1 MQRSKWL
8 NSLIA
13 LFVVFLSFSAAIGE
27 FDSEKDLIKAAD
39 KHFEAGEY
47 SECLSL
53 YEGLVSNHPQDPN
66 YNYRYGTCLLYA
78 SEDKVQALRYLSFSV
93 KKETAVEPKAFFFY
107 GVALQQN
114 YEFEGASKQF
124 KKFQTLVKAKE
135 AEELNVSQLIKQC
148 NTARELISDFKKMD
162 VVSKK
167 SVGKK
172 EFFRSYRLGS
182 MKRSIIVTP
191 EDFMNAQD
199 KKSKDYSLI
208 VHNPMNMEIF
218 FASYNKEG
226 SVGGK
231 DIFKVLKMPDG
242 TFSKPVNL
250 GPLVNTPMDEDYPYL
265 HPNGRTLYF
274 ASKGRNSIG
283 GYDIFK
289 SELDTNTNLWG
300 KAENV
305 GFSINSPADDIL
317 YVSDM
322 DENIAYF
329 ASARGDKQGKITVY
343 KILPNKTNTPII
355 IVRGQ
360 VEIEGSRN
368 HAAQITVYN
377 DSGEELATYNSQN
390 SGTFVMTLEE
400 DQTYKIGVSVPGKGV
415 AKSMLEVPAKS
426 VMAMMS
432 KKFKVGSGKLIV
444 EEGDEMLAT
453 SDARNKLLAQTA
465 QLNVNQKE
473 DVDFNT
479 EIVRPESNKPVQS
492 DNEVTVEESIE
503 EVDEVA
509 DKVEE
514 VSQEESILADAEE
527 ELAEVTAS
535 REKVEKQIDA
545 TYHVANKKKIKADLL
560 KDDIETISEELE
572 SAFTDEQKKEL
583 KEQLNN
589 KRTELKLNA
598 ASATAALEL
607 AKAKERELVVKKKQ
621 EELAKTYVDAV
632 KKANESN
639 NSSSAIAQLEKAR
652 DELDRIEEE
661 IKQVEKN
668 DGSAET
674 FAKADAAKKKMADL
688 ELKQITLDGDVEDI
702 ENQKQN
708 LEKQIKAT
716 RNKGLKEE
724 FGLQIK
730 ELDEE
735 LAEVKVEASVNQ
747 AKLDEAKSEYEVL
760 SSTHGVYDEVYTEAE
775 DASLV
780 AMSESQKASIQR
792 DVKTQ
797 SSSVESVLKESAP
810 EEIAKETTS
819 VSEIQKENERLDAAA
834 QITPEQQYEDEIAK
848 ANLEKQSLESIRDEI
863 ELLETALAG
872 TEDKRQQDELEEKI
886 AGLEQDEKVSI
897 KKLKQYVA
905 KAVEK
910 KADLPQESVSKVEA
924 ENQKLESLTADVDQI
939 EKEIEEEQVAKEN
952 KTKPIEFDVE
962 TASPTEISALLSE
975 NAGIREQS
983 FEGDAN
989 IDEVQKITTKAKEI
1003 EKQAL
1008 QNLIEAN
1015 KAQVEYESN
1024 GGKGVAPKAEKLKA
1038 QAVEKQFE
1046 VAKLNGEAKEKQY
1059 KSKRDDIEKA
1069 MFSQS
1074 GVASDELKEK
1084 SKEVSDKWISASV
1097 RREQAN
1103 SSKNEKEKIRLIN
1116 EAIELEN
1123 EALRLQGELKLAV
1136 DQKVEEVIASA
1147 NEITSEEEVGKEPT
1161 KVAEQIEG
1169 TGNELVEE
1177 TPTLAEESETST
1189 EEITSIITETVEAE
1203 ESKEDEEQEEVV
1215 EQQEIVKVG
1224 LPNTEKPKSSIAEVS
1239 QISASD
1245 SKEIVPVSHETFN
1258 KDNPSEMAVK
1268 YANKEGYGI
1277 ERNEEFNY
1285 SGASSVRVAQDE
1297 AKEQEKEALYYF
1309 YEAQKL
1315 KEEAAQNPDKA
1326 KKLEKEAEKL
1336 LAKGEKAQDK
1346 ANDKYAVLN
1355 KKEIEFN
1362 NEEIKYAIENEGVEK
1377 KDSAKII
1384 LNQVA
1389 NLFEEAQSLRKE
1401 ASKAKNQDA
1410 KADLINEAYE
1420 TELKAIQKQNYV
1432 LSGEIDGEDSDIAD
1446 EVAFVVP
1453 VREDNKYTRKADDLR
1468 AQADKET
1475 DPDKK
1480 TELFEE
1486 ARMNELAGNSARTK
1500 RLLNELNADKITYEN
1515 NQQIV
1520 ITSREQSNNNT
1531 PANKAWKY
1539 ENEADS
1545 LFKLGEALRVKAEGN
1560 PDEIERLKQITES
1573 NELLAEAKEIQASA
1587 IRKYQESKSA
1597 PDEEDF
1603 VAVFRK
1609 DKVADELAEKD
1620 KEVKESAPST
1630 EVTAVEQVEQ
1640 SEKVAEV
1647 FESVEPEAEVEVVEQ
1662 VEVIDETPE
1671 EITEE
1676 EIAAVEPV
1684 TEEIVEEVAV
1694 VEEIENT
1701 DEVEEVGQVEEV
1713 EEVEEISEEITQQET
1728 TIEESVAETTIP
1740 TETVTEEVP
1749 VQEITEIKPTTSNDS
1764 PEEAYKALV
1773 EEADAAEAQEA
1784 ERVERIIHLK
1794 NQAGI
1799 NRNKSEEFL
1808 AQVDDL
1814 TEEEE
1819 IVKKLAEANKY
1830 RALAEEQE
1838 LEAKNQELIL
1848 KNNVAEARAQRKE
1861 AEMILAGIE
1870 ESKQADVVA
1879 SAQSE
1884 SEELK
1889 AVRDYLDGEESSKE
1903 EVTVESIETPSVNT
1917 PVESVPEIE
1926 VETPEVEEEAYVEP
1940 EAESSLVVTS
1950 SEPVSIDMGNISL
1963 LDEGGTENSVEDE
1976 FVMDQSRVYTS
1987 ADEIPLDPQMPN
1999 GIIYQV
2005 QVGAFRQKI
2014 DPAIFNGLSPL
2025 VGEKIPSGIIRYK
2038 VGYFRGFKSANMAK
2052 GRIRKLGY
2060 PDAFVVV
2067 FYNGNR
2073 ITLDK
2078 AEEVIDAADEGEKF
2092 VYENLVQDEVQ
2103 ELVKMGI
2110 SEEEAFE
2117 EPTVIANGTRAKP
2130 SVVVTGGAAQE
2141 NGLQNDLLKIGG
2153 LFYTVQVGV
2162 FSSPRISSDL
2172 FGVSPLYTER
2182 TSNGYLRYTTGVYRD
2197 FGTADQRKV
2206 QVRNQGVRDAFVTA
2220 YKDNQR
2226 ISAAA
2231 AREAQ
2236 GSDNNASANSGSN
2249 KQGDSSSDNAEV
2261 VFKVQVGAYRAPI
2274 TVETTPVFKDLT
2286 EYEIS
2291 NITTSSG
2298 LLIYMVGNYKSKE
2311 EADNLRQVV
2320 VNSGGKDCFVV
2331 ALVNGKRI
2339 PMRQALEMVK

>member
-8 NSLIA
+8 HSLIA

-47 SECLSL
+47 NECLSL
-53 YEGLVSNHPQDPN
+53 YEGLVSNHPQNPN

-93 KKETAVEPKAFFFY
+93 KKEDAVDPKAFFYY

-114 YEFEGASKQF
+114 YEFESAGKQF
-124 KKFQTLVKAKE
+124 KKFQSLVKAKE
-135 AEELNVSQLIKQC
+135 AQELKVSLLIKQC
-148 NTARELISDFKKMD
+148 NTARELISDFKKLD

-182 MKRSIIVTP
+182 MKRNIIVTP
-191 EDFMNAQD
+191 EDFMSGLD

-250 GPLVNTPMDEDYPYL
+250 GPLVNTSMDEDYPYL

-322 DENIAYF
+322 EENIAYF

-343 KILPNKTNTPII
+343 KILPSKSNTPII

-368 HAAQITVYN
+368 HAAQINVYN
-377 DSGEELATYNSQN
+377 KEGEQLAVYNSQN

-400 DQTYKIGVSVPGKGV
+400 NQNYKIGIAAPGRGE
-415 AKSMLEVPAKS
+415 AKSLLEVPSKS

-432 KKFKVGSGKLIV
+432 KKFVLSLGKLAV
-444 EEGDEMLAT
+444 EEGDELLAT
-453 SDARNKLLAQTA
+453 ADARNKLLAQTA
-465 QLNVNQKE
+465 QLNVNQTE

-479 EIVRPESNKPVQS
+479 EVVRPELKSTPSNSETPE
-492 DNEVTVEESIE
+492 NESVEIEESITETE
-503 EVDEVA
+503 EA
-509 DKVEE
+509 VEE
-514 VSQEESILADAEE
+514 VSQEESILAGAEE
-527 ELAEVTAS
+527 ELAEIIAS

-572 SAFTDEQKKEL
+572 SVFTEEQKEEL

-589 KRTELKLNA
+589 KRTELKANA

-621 EELAKTYVDAV
+621 EELAETYVNAV
-632 KKANESN
+632 KQANSSN
-639 NSSSAIAQLEKAR
+639 NSSGAIAQLEKAR

-661 IKQVEKN
+661 IKEVQKK

-688 ELKQITLDGDVEDI
+688 ELKQITLDGDLEDI
-702 ENQKQN
+702 ENQKQD

-735 LAEVKVEASVNQ
+735 LAKVKVESNINQ

-760 SSTHGVYDEVYTEAE
+760 SSTQNVYDEVYTEAE
-775 DASLV
+775 DAALV
-780 AMSESQKASIQR
+780 AMSESQKVSIQR
-792 DVKTQ
+792 EVKSQEIVVKTVLEESKPEEVAQ
-797 SSSVESVLKESAP
+797 AETSEELSVEA
-810 EEIAKETTS
+810 
-819 VSEIQKENERLDAAA
+819 IQRENEKLDAAA
-834 QITPEQQYEDEIAK
+834 QITPEKQYEAEVAK
-848 ANLEKQSLESIRDEI
+848 ANLEKQSLASIRDEMD
-863 ELLETALAG
+863 LLETALAA

-886 AGLEQDEKVSI
+886 ADLKQDEKVSI
-897 KKLKQYVA
+897 KKLKQYVDQA
-905 KAVEK
+905 KVK
-910 KADLPQESVSKVEA
+910 QNDLPAEAVANVE
-924 ENQKLESLTADVDQI
+924 EETEMLSDLTKEVEQI
-939 EKEIEEEQVAKEN
+939 EDEMAAQKAAEEN
-952 KTKPIEFDVE
+952 KTAPIDFDPE
-962 TASPTEISALLSE
+962 TATPSEVEALLAS
-975 NAGIREQS
+975 NAGIRETKIELDS
-983 FEGDAN
+983 DNE
-989 IDEVQKITTKAKEI
+989 EVEKITANLEAL
-1003 EKQAL
+1003 EKQAV
-1008 QNLIEAN
+1008 NDLIEAN
-1015 KAQVEYESN
+1015 KAQVEYESKGN
-1024 GGKGVAPKAEKLKA
+1024 TGVAPKAEKLKKEA
-1038 QAVEKQFE
+1038 LEKQFE
-1046 VAKLNGEAKEKQY
+1046 IAETLGEAKEKEY
-1059 KSKRDDIEKA
+1059 VAKRDELEKA

-1074 GVASDELKEK
+1074 GVASDELKEQ
-1084 SKEVSDKWISASV
+1084 SKEVGNKWISASV

-1103 SSKNEKEKIRLIN
+1103 GSKNEKEKIRLIN
-1116 EAIELEN
+1116 EASELEN
-1123 EALRLQGELKLAV
+1123 EALAMQEKLSKAIN
-1136 DQKVEEVIASA
+1136 QKVDEVVAQKEQAQEIEEQEALVLETTKSQTQNDTGGTQDTQPEEVEKDI
-1147 NEITSEEEVGKEPT
+1147 
-1161 KVAEQIEG
+1161 
-1169 TGNELVEE
+1169 
-1177 TPTLAEESETST
+1177 TST
-1189 EEITSIITETVEAE
+1189 EEEIKEPLETIEDTTEPEEIIDDEITNVGRADETV
-1203 ESKEDEEQEEVV
+1203 KEKSNAAVSNSNEGETEMVTVV
-1215 EQQEIVKVG
+1215 
-1224 LPNTEKPKSSIAEVS
+1224 N
-1239 QISASD
+1239 
-1245 SKEIVPVSHETFN
+1245 HEDFN
-1258 KDNPSEMAVK
+1258 KDNPSVRAIN

-1277 ERNEEFNY
+1277 EREEDFNY
-1285 SGASSVRVAQDE
+1285 SGASSVIAAEAE
-1297 AKEQEKEALYYF
+1297 AKKEEKEALDYF
-1309 YEAQKL
+1309 YQAQKL
-1315 KEEAAQNPDKA
+1315 KEEAEENPDKA

-1336 LAKGEKAQDK
+1336 LAKGDKAQDK
-1346 ANDKYAVLN
+1346 ANEKYADLN
-1355 KKEIEFN
+1355 KKEIDFN
-1362 NEEIKYAIENEGVEK
+1362 NEEIKYAIENDGVEK
-1377 KDSAKII
+1377 KDSVKII
-1384 LNQVA
+1384 LAQVEEI
-1389 NLFEEAQSLRKE
+1389 FEEAKSLRKE
-1401 ASKAKNQDA
+1401 AGKAKTKDK
-1410 KADLINEAYE
+1410 KADLINEAY
-1420 TELKAIQKQNYV
+1420 TLELEAIKKQGYV
-1432 LSGEIDGEDSDIAD
+1432 LSGELDGDDSDIVN
-1446 EVAFVVP
+1446 EVSYVVP
-1453 VREDNKYTRKADDLR
+1453 IREDNEYTRKADLLR
-1468 AQADKET
+1468 KQADEEV
-1475 DPDKK
+1475 DPEKK
-1480 TELFEE
+1480 TALFEE
-1486 ARMNELAGNSARTK
+1486 ARLNDLAGNTK
-1500 RLLNELNADKITYEN
+1500 RTERLLKELNADKTTFEAN
-1515 NQQIV
+1515 KQIV

-1545 LFKLGEALRVKAEGN
+1545 LFKLGEELRVKANSN
-1560 PDEIERLKQITES
+1560 PDDIEKLKQITAA
-1573 NELLAEAKEIQASA
+1573 NELLAEAKEVQASA

-1597 PDEEDF
+1597 PDEPDF
-1603 VAVFRK
+1603 ITAFRK
-1609 DKVADELAEKD
+1609 DNVADDVAQKDEEVVEGNTTETEGETTTAPIVAINETLENPTKESIFEEELPTTTAVAEEVTQIQETEEEPTAIVEEEPEVEIASVETP
-1620 KEVKESAPST
+1620 EVKE
-1630 EVTAVEQVEQ
+1630 EVVNEPI
-1640 SEKVAEV
+1640 
-1647 FESVEPEAEVEVVEQ
+1647 EPETYTSPAVLE
-1662 VEVIDETPE
+1662 IPE
-1671 EITEE
+1671 EEKTEE
-1676 EIAAVEPV
+1676 EIEKQV
-1684 TEEIVEEVAV
+1684 EVAV
-1694 VEEIENT
+1694 
-1701 DEVEEVGQVEEV
+1701 
-1713 EEVEEISEEITQQET
+1713 
-1728 TIEESVAETTIP
+1728 
-1740 TETVTEEVP
+1740 VP
-1749 VQEITEIKPTTSNDS
+1749 VQEITEIPAASSENS
-1764 PEEAYKALV
+1764 AEETYKELV
-1773 EEADAAEAQEA
+1773 AEADAAEASEA
-1784 ERVERIIHLK
+1784 ERVQRIVHLK

-1808 AQVDDL
+1808 SQVDGLQD
-1814 TEEEE
+1814 EEE
-1819 IVKKLAEANKY
+1819 IMQKLGEANKL

-1838 LEAKNQELIL
+1838 VEAKNQELIL
-1848 KNNVAEARAQRKE
+1848 KNNVAEARAKRKE
-1861 AEMILAGIE
+1861 AEMILAGVE
-1870 ESKQADVVA
+1870 ESKQADVQA
-1879 SAQSE
+1879 AAQNDN
-1884 SEELK
+1884 EELK
-1889 AVRDYLDGEESSKE
+1889 TVREFLEGNGAGEAE
-1903 EVTVESIETPSVNT
+1903 EVAIVNPVAEPVTNEPETISEIEEVSAVTEVETVEFEE
-1917 PVESVPEIE
+1917 PVES
-1926 VETPEVEEEAYVEP
+1926 TPTISSSY
-1940 EAESSLVVTS
+1940 EST
-1950 SEPVSIDMGNISL
+1950 EIDMNNIAL

-1976 FVMDQSRVYTS
+1976 FVMDQSKVYSTND
-1987 ADEIPLDPQMPN
+1987 AIPLDPEMPN

-2014 DPAIFNGLSPL
+2014 NPAIFNGLSPL

-2078 AEEVIDAADEGEKF
+2078 AEEVIAAADEGEKF

-2117 EPTVIANGTRAKP
+2117 DPVISANTP
-2130 SVVVTGGAAQE
+2130 SVVVQGAPAQE

-2172 FGVSPLYTER
+2172 KGVSPLYTEK
-2182 TSNGYLRYTTGVYRD
+2182 TSNGYLRYTTGVYRN
-2197 FGTADQRKV
+2197 FGSADERKEE
-2206 QVRNQGVRDAFVTA
+2206 VRTQGVKDAFVTA

-2226 ISAAA
+2226 ISASQ
-2231 AREAQ
+2231 AREEQ

-2274 TVETTPVFKDLT
+2274 TVESTPVFKDLT
-2286 EYEIS
+2286 NYEIS
-2291 NITTSSG
+2291 NIKTSSG
-2298 LLIYMVGNYKSKE
+2298 LLIYMVGNYKTKA

-2320 VNSGGKDCFVV
+2320 VNSGGSDCFVV
-2331 ALVNGKRI
+2331 ALVDGKRI
-2339 PMRQALEMVK
+2339 PMRQALELVK

>member
-400 DQTYKIGVSVPGKGV
+400 DQTYKIGVSVPGKGE

-432 KKFKVGSGKLIV
+432 KKFKVGSGKLAV

-479 EIVRPESNKPVQS
+479 EIVRPESSKPAKNNN
-492 DNEVTVEESIE
+492 DVTVEESVE
-503 EVDEVA
+503 EVETVAEEV
-509 DKVEE
+509 KE

-589 KRTELKLNA
+589 KRTELKSNA

-639 NSSSAIAQLEKAR
+639 NSSSAITQLEKAR

-674 FAKADAAKKKMADL
+674 LAKADAAKKKMADL

-702 ENQKQN
+702 ENQKEN
-708 LEKQIKAT
+708 LQKQIKAT

-780 AMSESQKASIQR
+780 AMSASQKASIQR

-810 EEIAKETTS
+810 QEIAKETVT
-819 VSEIQKENERLDAAA
+819 VKDIQKENEKLDAAA
-834 QITPEQQYEDEIAK
+834 EITQEQQYEDEVAK

-886 AGLEQDEKVSI
+886 AGLKQDEKVSI

-905 KAVEK
+905 KATEK
-910 KADLPQESVSKVEA
+910 KADLPPESVSKVEA
-924 ENQKLESLTADVDQI
+924 ENQKLESLTADVEQI
-939 EKEIEEEQVAKEN
+939 EKEIEEEQIANEN
-952 KTKPIEFDVE
+952 KTKPIEFDSE
-962 TASPTEISALLSE
+962 TASPSEITALLSE
-975 NAGIREQS
+975 NAGIREQT
-983 FEGDAN
+983 FEGDTD
-989 IDEVQKITTKAKEI
+989 IEEVQKITSKAKTI

-1015 KAQVEYESN
+1015 KAQVEFESK

-1059 KSKRDDIEKA
+1059 ISKRDEIEKA

-1116 EAIELEN
+1116 EATELEN
-1123 EALRLQGELKLAV
+1123 EALSLQEELKLAV
-1136 DQKVEEVIASA
+1136 DQKVEEVIAAS
-1147 NEITSEEEVGKEPT
+1147 NEITSEEEVGEEPT
-1161 KVAEQIEG
+1161 KETEQIEEV
-1169 TGNELVEE
+1169 GNELVEE
-1177 TPTLAEESETST
+1177 TPTLAEESETSSEQILST
-1189 EEITSIITETVEAE
+1189 TTETAQT
-1203 ESKEDEEQEEVV
+1203 KEDEG
-1215 EQQEIVKVG
+1215 QQEIVKVG
-1224 LPNTEKPKSSIAEVS
+1224 QPSTEKPKSSIAEVS
-1239 QISASD
+1239 QNTASD
-1245 SKEIVPVSHETFN
+1245 SKEIVPVSYETVN

-1277 ERNEEFNY
+1277 ERNEDFNY
-1285 SGASSVRVAQDE
+1285 SGASSVRAAQQE
-1297 AKEQEKEALYYF
+1297 AKDQEKEALYYF
-1309 YEAQKL
+1309 YEAQRL
-1315 KEEAAQNPDKA
+1315 KEEATQNPDKA

-1336 LAKGEKAQDK
+1336 LSKGEKAQDK
-1346 ANDKYAVLN
+1346 ANDKYAALN

-1384 LNQVA
+1384 LDQVA
-1389 NLFEEAQSLRKE
+1389 NLLEEAQSLRKE
-1401 ASKAKNQDA
+1401 ASKAKTQDS

-1432 LSGEIDGEDSDIAD
+1432 LSGEIDGEDSDVAE
-1446 EVAFVVP
+1446 EVSFVVP
-1453 VREDNKYTRKADDLR
+1453 AREDNKYTRKADALR

-1500 RLLNELNADKITYEN
+1500 RLLNELNADKTTYEN

-1520 ITSREQSNNNT
+1520 VTSREQSNNNT

-1620 KEVKESAPST
+1620 KEVKESAPAT

-1640 SEKVAEV
+1640 SEEAVEV
-1647 FESVEPEAEVEVVEQ
+1647 PETVEPETEVEVVEQ

-1676 EIAAVEPV
+1676 EIAVVEPV

-1694 VEEIENT
+1694 VEEIEKT
-1701 DEVEEVGQVEEV
+1701 DEVEEVGQVQEVEVV
-1713 EEVEEISEEITQQET
+1713 EEVSEEITQQET
-1728 TIEESVAETTIP
+1728 PLEESFAETTIP

-1749 VQEITEIKPTTSNDS
+1749 VQEITEIKPATSNDS

-1884 SEELK
+1884 NEDLK
-1889 AVRDYLDGEESSKE
+1889 AVRDYLDGEEGSKE
-1903 EVTVESIETPSVNT
+1903 EVAVESIET
-1917 PVESVPEIE
+1917 PVESVPEVE
-1926 VETPEVEEEAYVEP
+1926 VETPEVEEETFTQSDVEP
-1940 EAESSLVVTS
+1940 SPERISNV
-1950 SEPVSIDMGNISL
+1950 PVSIDMDNISL

-2073 ITLDK
+2073 ITLDQ

-2110 SEEEAFE
+2110 SEDEAFE
-2117 EPTVIANGTRAKP
+2117 EPTVIAGETGAKP
-2130 SVVVTGGAAQE
+2130 SVVVTGSAAQE

-2162 FSSPRISSDL
+2162 FSFPRISSDL
-2172 FGVSPLYTER
+2172 NGVSPLYTER

-2298 LLIYMVGNYKSKE
+2298 LLIYMVGNYKSKA